1 MSTDRF
7 TQRANDLR
15 HAVARLVE
23 ACEQP
28 FNPFVRDS
36 AIQRFEFCW
45 ELAWKTLKLR
55 LEVVGIDALT
65 PREVF
70 QASLQNGLIH
80 DGNLWSDAQKM
91 RNLTS
96 HTYDELLAQKVY
108 EFLLES
114 GQGIFKQLAVDVAQW
129 QTETP

>member
-1 MSTDRF
+1 MSTERF
-7 TQRANDLR
+7 QQRANDLR
-15 HAVARLVE
+15 RAVARLVE

-28 FNPFVRDS
+28 FNTFVRDS

-65 PREVF
+65 PRDVF
-70 QASLQNGLIH
+70 QAALQNGLIH

>member
-1 MSTDRF
+1 M
-7 TQRANDLR
+7 
-15 HAVARLVE
+15 
-23 ACEQP
+23 
-28 FNPFVRDS
+28 
-36 AIQRFEFCW
+36 
-45 ELAWKTLKLR
+45 
-55 LEVVGIDALT
+55 VGIDALT
-65 PREVF
+65 PRDVF